1 MTLTAF
7 KYRTKSL
14 SPVERA
20 YMMGFFYGLRK
31 RQALRAAVNDS
42 AFKEDEHPRD
52 KDGKFSKGKAS
63 ASVQSFANY
72 IANKPELSSKG
83 FRTQVKHYLKDQYRD
98 LTIESGSGI
107 PKGKKIRF
115 TARGLAETASYINS
129 DTVWVLPFLKDI
141 YKKGRYV
148 GLEKV
153 KDGKHPEVR
162 QFHVSEIFFKHNGRL
177 YLVQAKSRELFGNS
191 VEFDHYYVAVL
202 NSKKSSK

>member
-7 KYRTKSL
+7 KYRTKSFT
-14 SPVERA
+14 PAERA
-20 YMMGFFYGLRK
+20 YMLGFIYGFNSYLAR
-31 RQALRAAVNDS
+31 RRAVNDA

-52 KDGKFSKGKAS
+52 KDGKFTAGHSS
-63 ASVQSFANY
+63 SVQSFANY

-98 LTIESGSGI
+98 QTIESGSGI

-129 DTVWVLPFLKDI
+129 DNVWVLPFLKDI
-141 YKKGRYV
+141 YKRGRYI
-148 GLEKV
+148 GAERV
-153 KDGKHPEVR
+153 KDGKHEETK
-162 QFHVSEIFFKHNGRL
+162 QFHITEAFLKHNGRW
-177 YLVQAKSRELFGNS
+177 YLVHAKSRELLENS
-191 VEFDHYYVAVL
+191 VESDHYYVTVL